1 MIKTGGRYGMKKL
14 LAIIAVIAS
23 IFVLVTCAKPTIT
36 KEQQDNVAIRIYRNY
51 DIQSV
56 EFLSFAK
63 NESTGSY
70 RLKIKINNDEEIE
83 ALFLIENLDFL
94 DKSEGELVLGPIQRF
109 DPLKRAEYIAGN
121 VDKSNIDIKYI
132 GEK

>member
-1 MIKTGGRYGMKKL
+1 MKKVFIFI
-14 LAIIAVIAS
+14 AIAIGIFAVVQCS
-23 IFVLVTCAKPTIT
+23 KPKIT
-36 KEQQDNVAIRIYRNY
+36 KEQQDNIATRIYRNY

-109 DPLKRAEYIAGN
+109 DPLKRAEYITGN

>member
-70 RLKIKINNDEEIE
+70 RFEIKINKNIVTS
-83 ALFLIENLDFL
+83 FLIEKLDFL

-109 DPLKRAEYIAGN
+109 DPLKRAEYITGN

>member
-1 MIKTGGRYGMKKL
+1 MKKL
-14 LAIIAVIAS
+14 LAIIAVIAGV
-23 IFVLVTCAKPTIT
+23 FVLVTCSKPTIT

-56 EFLSFAK
+56 EFLNFTK

-70 RLKIKINNDEEIE
+70 SFEIKINKNIVTS
-83 ALFLIENLDFL
+83 FLIEKLDFL

-109 DPLKRAEYIAGN
+109 DPLKRAEYITGN

>member
-1 MIKTGGRYGMKKL
+1 MKKVL
-14 LAIIAVIAS
+14 KLVAILFSAFLIVGCS
-23 IFVLVTCAKPTIT
+23 KPTIT
-36 KEQQDNVAIRIYRNY
+36 KEQQDNIAVRIYRNY
-51 DIQSV
+51 DVQSV
-56 EFLSFAK
+56 EFLSFTK

-109 DPLKRAEYIAGN
+109 DPLKRAEYITGN
-121 VDKSNIDIKYI
+121 VDKSNVDVKYI

>member
-1 MIKTGGRYGMKKL
+1 MTKSGGHRGMKKL
-14 LAIIAVIAS
+14 VAIIAVIAGV
-23 IFVLVTCAKPTIT
+23 FLLVTCAKPSIT

-56 EFLSFAK
+56 EFLSFTK

-70 RLKIKINNDEEIE
+70 SLIIKINKNIVTS
-83 ALFLIENLDFL
+83 FLIENLDFL

-109 DPLKRAEYIAGN
+109 DPLKRAEYITGN
-121 VDKSNIDIKYI
+121 VDKSNIDVKYI

>member
-70 RLKIKINNDEEIE
+70 RLKIKIT
-83 ALFLIENLDFL
+83 
-94 DKSEGELVLGPIQRF
+94 
-109 DPLKRAEYIAGN
+109 
-121 VDKSNIDIKYI
+121 YI
-132 GEK
+132 GGK

>member
-1 MIKTGGRYGMKKL
+1 MKKVI
-14 LAIIAVIAS
+14 AIIILFFVGAMAVACS
-23 IFVLVTCAKPTIT
+23 KPKIT
-36 KEQQDNVAIRIYRNY
+36 KGQQDNIAIRIYRNY

-109 DPLKRAEYIAGN
+109 DPLKRAEYITGN

>member
-1 MIKTGGRYGMKKL
+1 MKKVI
-14 LAIIAVIAS
+14 AIIILF
-23 IFVLVTCAKPTIT
+23 FVGAMAVTCAKPTIT

-109 DPLKRAEYIAGN
+109 DLLKRAEYITGN

>member
-1 MIKTGGRYGMKKL
+1 MTKSGGHRGMKKL

-23 IFVLVTCAKPTIT
+23 IFVLVTCSKPSIT

-109 DPLKRAEYIAGN
+109 DPLKRAEYITGN

>member
-1 MIKTGGRYGMKKL
+1 MKTVI
-14 LAIIAVIAS
+14 AIIILFFIGAMA
-23 IFVLVTCAKPTIT
+23 VTCSKTTIT

-51 DIQSV
+51 DVQSV
-56 EFLSFAK
+56 EFLSFTK

-70 RLKIKINNDEEIE
+70 SLIIKINKNIVTS
-83 ALFLIENLDFL
+83 FLIENLDFL

-109 DPLKRAEYIAGN
+109 DPLKRAEYITGN

>member
-1 MIKTGGRYGMKKL
+1 MKKV
-14 LAIIAVIAS
+14 LAIIILFLVGAMA
-23 IFVLVTCAKPTIT
+23 VTCSKPKIT
-36 KEQQDNVAIRIYRNY
+36 KEQQYNVAIRIYRNY

-109 DPLKRAEYIAGN
+109 DPLKRAEYITGN

>member
-1 MIKTGGRYGMKKL
+1 MKKL
-14 LAIIAVIAS
+14 LAIIAVIAGV
-23 IFVLVTCAKPTIT
+23 FVLVTCSKPKIT

-94 DKSEGELVLGPIQRF
+94 DKSEGELVLGPIQKLGQ
-109 DPLKRAEYIAGN
+109 LKRTEHITGN
-121 VDKSNIDIKYI
+121 VDKSNVDVKYI

>member
-109 DPLKRAEYIAGN
+109 NLFKRAEYITGN

>member
-1 MIKTGGRYGMKKL
+1 MKKVQKLGIVL
-14 LAIIAVIAS
+14 LGLCLLS
-23 IFVLVTCAKPTIT
+23 GCFFKPQIT
-36 KEQQDNVAIRIYRNY
+36 KEQQNNVAARIVRNY
-51 DIQSV
+51 DVQEI
-56 EFLSFAK
+56 EFISFTK

-70 RLKIKINNDEEIE
+70 SLIIKINKNIVTS
-83 ALFLIENLDFL
+83 FLIENLDFL

>member
-1 MIKTGGRYGMKKL
+1 MKKL

-23 IFVLVTCAKPTIT
+23 VFVLIACSKPKIT
-36 KEQQDNVAIRIYRNY
+36 KEQQDNTATRIYRNY
-51 DIQSV
+51 DIQEI
-56 EFLSFAK
+56 EFLSFTK

-70 RLKIKINNDEEIE
+70 SLIIKINKNIVTS
-83 ALFLIENLDFL
+83 FLIENLDFL

-109 DPLKRAEYIAGN
+109 DPLKRAEYITGN

>member
-1 MIKTGGRYGMKKL
+1 M
-14 LAIIAVIAS
+14 V
-23 IFVLVTCAKPTIT
+23 VTCAKPSIT

-51 DIQSV
+51 DVQSV
-56 EFLSFAK
+56 EFLSFTK

-70 RLKIKINNDEEIE
+70 RFEIKINKNIVT
-83 ALFLIENLDFL
+83 LFLIENLDFL

-109 DPLKRAEYIAGN
+109 DPLKRAEYITGN
-121 VDKSNIDIKYI
+121 VDKSNIDVKYI

>member
-1 MIKTGGRYGMKKL
+1 MKKL
-14 LAIIAVIAS
+14 VAIIAVIAGV
-23 IFVLVTCAKPTIT
+23 FLLVTCAKPSIT

-56 EFLSFAK
+56 EFLSFTK

-70 RLKIKINNDEEIE
+70 SLIIKINKNIVTS
-83 ALFLIENLDFL
+83 FLIENLDFL

-109 DPLKRAEYIAGN
+109 DPLKRAEYITGN
-121 VDKSNIDIKYI
+121 VDKSNIDVKYI